1 MVIAVGG
8 CDNVDWGG
16 IQIAVVPPPARTDEA
31 AGAVPDRELPAGPV
45 LFYIHQDSAGPTVI
59 PVGHVTDGGL
69 TPITPG
75 DDPATFAARFT
86 DAFLAPGT
94 GLALF
99 RRGRRVGT
107 LTIQGAAVPEEPVCR
122 PLPRATGT
130 MELASGAGAVTE
142 FLAVDTAFAPESQSF
157 DDLRPVR
164 SMEVVGD
171 MLAGR
176 MLQDRETAV
185 PSVAAA
191 RRQLQPFPLAGNADP
206 GFTATYLVDDSL
218 GVGGDD
224 SGAALF
230 VVFTPRGQSGYQPAF
245 VGFTDYSGGK
255 AAPRV
260 IDFLD
265 WDGDGQVELLLEV
278 FGAHT
283 SWFRAVGEDDNDA
296 WHATFEDRCDPR
308 TAQVAADTADVPT
321 EGEAAAQAPRPAP
334 RRTPTAAPTRRSEP
348 IPALDSMLDVQ
359 PTIQLSNPL
368 QTPIVT
374 PPAQRGGT
382 TVRDSTARDT
392 VPPDSGGVAG
402 GG

>member
-16 IQIAVVPPPARTDEA
+16 IQIAIVPPPAKTGEA
-31 AGAVPDRELPAGPV
+31 AEAEPQRELPSGPV
-45 LFYIHQDSAGPTVI
+45 LFYVHQDSAGPTVI
-59 PVGHVTDGGL
+59 PVGHVTGDGL
-69 TPITPG
+69 TAIDPG
-75 DDPATFAARFT
+75 DDPDAFADRFT
-86 DAFLAPGT
+86 AAFLAPGT
-94 GLALF
+94 ALALF

-107 LTIQGAAVPEEPVCR
+107 LTVQGAAVPRQPVCR
-122 PLPRATGT
+122 PLPRATGSL
-130 MELASGAGAVTE
+130 ELATGAGGVTE
-142 FLAVDTAFAPESQSF
+142 FLAMDTAQAPESQSF

-176 MLQDRETAV
+176 MLQDREATV

-191 RRQLQPFPLAGNADP
+191 RRQLQPFPLAGSADP
-206 GFTATYLVDDSL
+206 GFTATYLVNDSL

-224 SGAALF
+224 DGAALF
-230 VVFTPRGQSGYQPAF
+230 VVFTPRAQSGYQPAF
-245 VGFTDYSGGK
+245 VGFTDYSNGK

-283 SWFRAVGEDDNDA
+283 SWFRAVGRDGDS
-296 WHATFEDRCDPR
+296 WHAIFDDRCDPR
-308 TAQVAADTADVPT
+308 TAQVAADTAEVPT
-321 EGEAAAQAPRPAP
+321 EGEPAVQTPQPAPRPRP
-334 RRTPTAAPTRRSEP
+334 RPAQTR
-348 IPALDSMLDVQ
+348 PAQMPDLDSMPDIQ

-368 QTPIVT
+368 QTPVVT
-374 PPAQRGGT
+374 PPAQRDT
-382 TVRDSTARDT
+382 AVRDSTVRDT
-392 VPPDSGGVAG
+392 VPPDSGGVG
-402 GG
+402 VV